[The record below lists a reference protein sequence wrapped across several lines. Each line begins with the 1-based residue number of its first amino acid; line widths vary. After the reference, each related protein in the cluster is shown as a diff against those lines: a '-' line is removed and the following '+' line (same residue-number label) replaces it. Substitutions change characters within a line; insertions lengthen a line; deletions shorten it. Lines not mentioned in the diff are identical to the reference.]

1 MDIVS
6 QARAVLDARGEER
19 VTLQELAREVGASP
33 YHLQR
38 TFKRKLGL
46 SPSDYQRE
54 RRLAATKRLLS
65 DGRRIGDSIF
75 EAGYGSISRFYESA
89 SRRLG
94 MSAAQYR
101 ARGRGLRISYAVF
114 ASPLGKVLVAASARG
129 VCALKLG
136 DDEAALAAALR
147 EEFSGAQ
154 IEADATAFAEVRRQI
169 LAFLSGDSTLARVP
183 LDLRGT
189 VFQRR
194 VWEALCRIPRGE
206 TRSYAEIARAIG
218 APQAVR
224 AVGSA
229 CGANPVA
236 LVVPCHRVLRTD
248 GSLGG
253 YAWGLER
260 KQKLLALESA
270 PTKKRRAGRR

>member
-6 QARAVLDARGEER
+6 QARAVLDARTEER

-38 TFKRKLGL
+38 TFKRTLGL

-75 EAGYGSISRFYESA
+75 EAGYGSISRFYETA

-101 ARGRGLRISYAVF
+101 ARGRGLRIAYAVF
-114 ASPLGKVLVAASARG
+114 ASPLGKVLVAVSARG

-147 EEFSGAQ
+147 EEFSGAEL
-154 IEADATAFAEVRRQI
+154 EADATALAELRLRI
-169 LAFLSGDSTLARVP
+169 LAFLSGDSTLGKVP

-206 TRSYAEIARAIG
+206 TRSYAEIAREIG
-218 APQAVR
+218 APRAVR

-236 LVVPCHRVLRTD
+236 LAVPCHRVLRTD

-253 YAWGLER
+253 YAWGLDR

-270 PTKKRRAGRR
+270 PTKKRPARGR

>member
-75 EAGYGSISRFYESA
+75 EAGYGSISRFYETA

-101 ARGRGLRISYAVF
+101 ARGRGLRIAYAVF
-114 ASPLGKVLVAASARG
+114 ASPLGKVLVAATARG

-136 DDEAALAAALR
+136 DDEQALSAALE

-154 IEADATAFAEVRRQI
+154 IEADATALAELRGRI
-169 LAFLSGDSTLARVP
+169 LSYLGGDSTLADVP

-194 VWEALCRIPRGE
+194 VWESLCRIPRGE
-206 TRSYAEIARAIG
+206 TRSYSEIAREIG
-218 APQAVR
+218 SPQAVR

-236 LVVPCHRVLRTD
+236 LVVPCHRVLRAD

-253 YAWGLER
+253 YAWGLGR
-260 KQKLLALESA
+260 KQRLLALEAAS
-270 PTKKRRAGRR
+270 TKKRPSGRR